1 MLSTR
6 FNCENIILFFSYPLP
21 FLFLPHFY
29 IFTLF
34 VLLCHPFPP
43 GSLIPVSCFVT
54 SLGTADLVQSGK

>member
-43 GSLIPVSCFVT
+43 
-54 SLGTADLVQSGK
+54 AA